1 MHASAFEEFQ
11 EALDAHI
18 PDIRLAPGVYTVT
31 STLSITSN
39 VSITSVGGIA
49 QLDGEGE
56 RRVLAISAG
65 VVQLIG
71 LGIIRGNTLTNVSS
85 K

>member
-1 MHASAFEEFQ
+1 MHATTFVDLQ

-18 PDIRLAPGVYTVT
+18 PNIHLAPGLYMVT
-31 STLSITSN
+31 STLNIASN
-39 VSITSVGGIA
+39 VSITAVGGIA
-49 QLDGEGE
+49 RLDGQDE

-71 LGIIRGNTLTNVSS
+71 LGIIRGNTLTNVCS

>member
-1 MHASAFEEFQ
+1 MHATAFEELQ

-18 PDIRLAPGVYTVT
+18 PIIRLAPGVYMVT
-31 STLSITSN
+31 STLDIKSN
-39 VSITSVGGIA
+39 VNITAVGGIA
-49 QLDGEGE
+49 QLDGQDE

-71 LGIIRGNTLTNVSS
+71 LSIIRGNTPVQVCS

>member
-1 MHASAFEEFQ
+1 MHATTFEDLQ
-11 EALDAHI
+11 GALDAHI
-18 PDIRLAPGVYTVT
+18 PNIRLAPGVYMVT
-31 STLSITSN
+31 STLNIASN
-39 VSITSVGGIA
+39 VSITAVGGIA
-49 QLDGEGE
+49 RLDGQDE

-71 LGIIRGNTLTNVSS
+71 LGIIRGNTLTNVCS